1 MIGAASGL
9 RSQFGSGAVVLA
21 LRNQNAPGF
30 LRRRT
35 VRTAFALAVAGE
47 IVADKLPVAGS
58 RLAPGPLAA
67 RVVLGGAAAGYLA
80 WSRQA
85 PVVPAAAVAALVAL
99 GAAKLGHDVR
109 AAVATKVPDLAVAVA
124 EDALAASLALAA
136 VR

>member
-21 LRNQNAPGF
+21 LRNQNAPAF
-30 LRRRT
+30 LQRRT
-35 VRTAFALAVAGE
+35 VRTAFALAVVGE

-80 WSRQA
+80 WSRRA
-85 PVVPAAAVAALVAL
+85 PIVPAVAVAAVAAVA
-99 GAAKLGHDVR
+99 AAKVGHDVR
-109 AAVATKVPDLAVAVA
+109 VSAAERVPDLALAIG
-124 EDALAASLALAA
+124 EDALAAGLALAA